1 MENKGELFE
10 KRVHG
15 TESFP
20 CGMYQSKGSTLSH
33 YVKYHWHKECEIIYF
48 RKGDF
53 LLGVNMEKYEVKEE
67 SIYFIN
73 QEELHNIT
81 CTKAPFEE
89 LAFVFHTSIL
99 RFMENDEGEKSIIE
113 PFIDQQ
119 IMFPRCVLSGEK
131 AFAKIKEELLQAQA
145 ALKNEKRDAS
155 METTTNPVSQLLL
168 KASFIKIMAY
178 LEEYHLLTENR
189 EIIDPRVGVLKK
201 VISFIEQ
208 KYQEKIYVNQLAKLA
223 NMNEQYF
230 CRFFKKSIGKTPIEY
245 VNEYRIKKA
254 KHLLKDTE
262 LSVME
267 VCMETGF
274 NNLGNFMR
282 EFRKYN
288 QTTPLQ
294 YRNSFS
300 YLTK

>member
-1 MENKGELFE
+1 
-10 KRVHG
+10 
-15 TESFP
+15 
-20 CGMYQSKGSTLSH
+20 
-33 YVKYHWHKECEIIYF
+33 
-48 RKGDF
+48 
-53 LLGVNMEKYEVKEE
+53 
-67 SIYFIN
+67 
-73 QEELHNIT
+73 
-81 CTKAPFEE
+81 
-89 LAFVFHTSIL
+89 
-99 RFMENDEGEKSIIE
+99 
-113 PFIDQQ
+113 
-119 IMFPRCVLSGEK
+119 
-131 AFAKIKEELLQAQA
+131 
-145 ALKNEKRDAS
+145 
-155 METTTNPVSQLLL
+155 
-168 KASFIKIMAY
+168 
-178 LEEYHLLTENR
+178 LLTENR